1 MDEDYEYKKRLW
13 SQLTEAY
20 AKEVYSRE
28 TQNVAANNTKKLASG
43 ISIAQ
48 IVLTSIATAG
58 FISSLLPS
66 GYIATLA
73 AAACSAIALGLNLYS
88 RGTKLSEESA
98 AHVKASND
106 LWAFEQKLI
115 SLLTDFDSLTTDMI
129 CAKRDQLFNEL
140 NGVYRS
146 APRTNERQYEKA
158 RKMLKENQ
166 AQSFSDGEIDSL
178 LPENLRW
185 KYKS

>member
-1 MDEDYEYKKRLW
+1 MDDDYQYKKRLW

-28 TQNVAANNTKKLASG
+28 TQNVAANSTKKLG
-43 ISIAQ
+43 DCISIAQ
-48 IVLTSIATAG
+48 IVLTSVATVG
-58 FISSLLPS
+58 FISTLLPS
-66 GYIATLA
+66 GYVATIVA
-73 AAACSAIALGLNLYS
+73 TACSAVALALNLYS
-88 RGTKLSEESA
+88 RGAKLSEESA

-106 LWAFEQKLI
+106 LWAFEQRLV
-115 SLLTDFDSLTTDMI
+115 SLLTDFDELDPGAI
-129 CAKRDQLFNEL
+129 CAKRDQLFDEL
-140 NGVYRS
+140 DAVYRS

-158 RKMLKENQ
+158 KKILKENQ
-166 AQSFSDGEIDSL
+166 AQSFTDGEIDPL